1 MKIDANVIDRIV
13 AKTIYGVEWWDYIG
27 AEVSDDQWR
36 LMMMGRLAGIS
47 EFANALKEVLN
58 ADCKDEP
65 LICDGN
71 CWMKK
76 QNGEWLCE
84 YCQRK
89 PTDEP
94 QTERSE

>member
-13 AKTIYGVEWWDYIG
+13 AKIIYDVEWWDYIG

-47 EFANALKEVLN
+47 EFANALKGVLN

-65 LICDGN
+65 
-71 CWMKK
+71 
-76 QNGEWLCE
+76 Q
-84 YCQRK
+84 
-89 PTDEP
+89 TDCAWRYGDAD
-94 QTERSE
+94 TEASDH